1 METANKSEAERCLE
15 LAKKARDSGDVEKAR
30 RMAEKSL
37 RLCYT
42 QKAKGKYPVNSIA
55 TMLRCVVMVA
65 LLICGHR
72 FY

>member
-37 RLCYT
+37 RLCST
-42 QKAKGKYPVNSIA
+42 QKANGK
-55 TMLRCVVMVA
+55 
-65 LLICGHR
+65 
-72 FY
+72 